1 MSLSLSKK
9 REGTRVANSFSS
21 IELSVSRVLIKP
33 FTGRRET
40 GNGHS
45 TWLWC
50 SRGLDFMK
58 IYRYPGTRARR
69 QKTVRVGEKARYRL
83 ASRGEVG
90 AGWVTVLQDA
100 GRKEE
105 KL

>member
-45 TWLWC
+45 TWLVQPWIGFYEDL
-50 SRGLDFMK
+50 SVSGNESSK
-58 IYRYPGTRARR
+58 R

-90 AGWVTVLQDA
+90 AGWMTVLQDA